1 MQPVIPLPGFERLL
15 KVCRSRGHQ
24 YKVEPPLPPELRA
37 GLSVGGRPMDPQL
50 AAVHARVGHLWVRE
64 ELAVLPLRH
73 EHRPDVLRMNEHW
86 RRQWVEPFASL
97 CVFARDDRLSYCY
110 ATVPALASE
119 KGTQPVV
126 WVDIYETLY
135 AVPVASNVDHF
146 FSTYARYMEAA
157 PPFPEGVEFV
167 PQSRTFPWDADEFIA
182 RDRLLMA
189 MLRAG
194 RFDFLME
201 KSAEAREW
209 VSQVLAASV
218 RR

>member
-15 KVCRSRGHQ
+15 KVCRSRRHQ
-24 YKVEPPLPPELRA
+24 HKVEPPLPPELRA
-37 GLSVGGRPMDPQL
+37 ETAIGGRPMDPQL
-50 AAVHARVGHLWVRE
+50 AAVHARVGYLWVRE

-73 EHRPDVLRMNEHW
+73 ELRPDVHRLNAHW
-86 RRQWVEPFASL
+86 RREWAEPFGSL
-97 CVFARDDRLSYCY
+97 CVFARDDRLAYCY
-110 ATVPALASE
+110 ATVPALAGE

-135 AVPVASNVDHF
+135 AVPVASDVDHF
-146 FSTYARYMEAA
+146 FDTYARYLEAA
-157 PPFPEGVEFV
+157 PPLPEGEEFA
-167 PQSRTFPWDADEFIA
+167 PPTRTFPWDAAEFIA
-182 RDRLLMA
+182 RDRALVA

-201 KSAEAREW
+201 KNAEAREW
-209 VSQVLAASV
+209 VAKVAA